1 MRARPRADLPAKARA
16 VLDELGLAA
25 KAEHPAGSLTLAER
39 KRLELARALAT
50 EPALLLLDEV
60 MSGLTDHETERL
72 VEEVRAINARGVAI
86 LLIEHVMRA
95 VMSLAQRVVVLN
107 YGERIAEG
115 RPADVAN
122 DPLVIEA
129 YGIEAGYGDLTAI
142 RGVSLEVHAGEIVAL
157 IGSNGAGKTTTLRA
171 VSGLIPLRQ
180 GAIEL
185 DGRRLAGLTPAAIVA
200 GGVAHV
206 PEGRQLFPTMTVLE
220 NLARLAERRRQ
231 LAGTLSGGEQQMTAI
246 GRALMA
252 RPRLLMLDEPSL
264 GLAPVVLAAIFQNL
278 AAINRDGVTILL
290 VEQNVLRA
298 LRLSHRAYVIENG
311 AIAFAGP
318 SAALLADERIKRAYL
333 GR

>member
-1 MRARPRADLPAKARA
+1 
-16 VLDELGLAA
+16 
-25 KAEHPAGSLTLAER
+25 
-39 KRLELARALAT
+39 
-50 EPALLLLDEV
+50 
-60 MSGLTDHETERL
+60 
-72 VEEVRAINARGVAI
+72 
-86 LLIEHVMRA
+86 
-95 VMSLAQRVVVLN
+95 MSLLRLD
-107 YGERIAEG
+107 G
-115 RPADVAN
+115 
-122 DPLVIEA
+122 L
-129 YGIEAGYGDLTAI
+129 EAGYGDLTAI

-171 VSGLIPLRQ
+171 VSGLIPLRR

-220 NLARLAERRRQ
+220 NLELGARTPESRARRAETLGRVYALFPRLAERRRQ